1 MKCSD
6 ARHLV
11 HLEAGNDLVA
21 EEQTA
26 LATHLAECSPCNTY
40 RHAMAPSTQA
50 LLALRHSMPA
60 SPVPPSVWPA
70 ISKAIQQRTS
80 VSSMARKFNLQVAAL
95 SVCSLALAAVTI
107 VQTLSAMRAASHS
120 ADNLPTL
127 AQPVRFAPQPTGP
140 GRSKTPAVVQ
150 PFPGDP
156 QQNFTSP
163 LMLNAEA
170 F

>member
-11 HLEAGNDLVA
+11 HLEAGHDLFA

-26 LATHLAECSPCNTY
+26 LTAHLAECSPCSTY
-40 RHAMAPSTQA
+40 RDAMAPSTQA

-60 SPVPPSVWPA
+60 SPVSPSVWPA
-70 ISKAIQQRTS
+70 ISKAIQQRTA

-107 VQTLSAMRAASHS
+107 VQTLSAMRAASYS
-120 ADNLPTL
+120 ADNLPAL
-127 AQPVRFAPQPTGP
+127 AQPVRFAPQPVSP
-140 GRSKTPAVVQ
+140 GREKSPAFGQ
-150 PFPGDP
+150 SFSNGP

>member
-1 MKCSD
+1 
-6 ARHLV
+6 
-11 HLEAGNDLVA
+11 
-21 EEQTA
+21 
-26 LATHLAECSPCNTY
+26 
-40 RHAMAPSTQA
+40 
-50 LLALRHSMPA
+50 
-60 SPVPPSVWPA
+60 
-70 ISKAIQQRTS
+70 
-80 VSSMARKFNLQVAAL
+80 MARKFNLQVAAL